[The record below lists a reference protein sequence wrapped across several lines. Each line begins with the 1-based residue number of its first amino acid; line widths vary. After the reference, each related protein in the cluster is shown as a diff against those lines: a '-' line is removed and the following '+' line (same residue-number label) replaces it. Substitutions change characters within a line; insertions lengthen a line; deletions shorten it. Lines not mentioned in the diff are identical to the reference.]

1 MSVETPKAVLS
12 ADAIVGEALAMVRAS
27 GLQALSMR
35 TLGARMGVT
44 APAFY
49 AYFSSR
55 DELLRAC
62 AQVGYDELATRF
74 AAVPAGRTIEMLR
87 QSSLAYVQMSI
98 DEPQLFELM
107 FLYSPDSLGVG
118 SGIEHSGAT
127 AVFDAMV
134 DQLRQAVTE
143 GDLEPAEP
151 LDYATALWAAV
162 HGVATVAGMTPGLD
176 AKGLVE
182 RVFDGLIT
190 GWSPRPDQTEL

>member
-1 MSVETPKAVLS
+1 MSVRTPKAALS
-12 ADAIVGEALAMVRAS
+12 TEAIVGEALAMLRTS
-27 GLQALSMR
+27 GIGALSMR

-62 AQVGYDELATRF
+62 AQVGYDELAARF
-74 AAVPAGRTIEMLR
+74 AAVPSGIAIEMLR

-98 DEPQLFELM
+98 DDPQLFELM

-134 DQLRQAVTE
+134 DQLRRAISE

-151 LDYATALWAAV
+151 LDYAMALWAAV

-176 AKGLVE
+176 ATGLAE
-182 RVFDGLIT
+182 RVFDGLVA
-190 GWSPRPDQTEL
+190 GWSPGSDRT